1 VVLVVLSRRQKL
13 TIILLLVYWP
23 GIFIIA
29 HIPIPEVVYKAQVS
43 DKSLHFLAYLVLTF
57 LLWFAISPV
66 EKVNWRR
73 ATAWLILVVVVWYGV
88 VDELLQGWVVRSCDG
103 RDLLADFV
111 GVLAGLIL
119 FSFLSFWPG
128 LLVVTAIVIFGL
140 TNLARANLADLV
152 PVMNAMFHF
161 FAYGFFTAVWIK
173 YIQSFLPIKTSLA
186 KRLITALV
194 PPLGFLFIVKLSSV
208 IFGRNVG
215 VEDVLISIAG
225 ITTAVVIYLTVFLRR
240 RSVWTLSSDA

>member
-1 VVLVVLSRRQKL
+1 MALPRRQKL

-23 GIFIIA
+23 GIFILA
-29 HIPIPEVVYKAQVS
+29 HIPIPRLVYKAQVS

-57 LLWFAISPV
+57 LLWFAISPA
-66 EKVNWRR
+66 EKVNWRK
-73 ATAWLILVVVVWYGV
+73 ATGWLILIAVVWYGV
-88 VDELLQGWVVRSCDG
+88 IDELLQGWVGRSCDG

-173 YIQSFLPIKTSLA
+173 YIQFLPIKTSLA
-186 KRLITALV
+186 RRLITALV

-225 ITTAVVIYLTVFLRR
+225 ITTAVIIYLMVFLRR
-240 RSVWTLSSDA
+240 RSVRTLSGDA

>member
-1 VVLVVLSRRQKL
+1 MALSRRQKL

-23 GIFIIA
+23 GIFILA
-29 HIPIPEVVYKAQVS
+29 HIPIPRLVYKAQVS

-57 LLWFAISPV
+57 LLWFAISPAK
-66 EKVNWRR
+66 KVNWRKAR
-73 ATAWLILVVVVWYGV
+73 GWLILIAVVWYGV
-88 VDELLQGWVVRSCDG
+88 IDELLQGWVGRSCDG
-103 RDLLADFV
+103 RDLLADFA
-111 GVLAGLIL
+111 GVLAGLML

-161 FAYGFFTAVWIK
+161 FAYGFFTAVWIQ
-173 YIQSFLPIKTSLA
+173 YIQSFLPIKTSMA

-208 IFGRNVG
+208 IFGRSVG
-215 VEDVLISIAG
+215 AEDVLISIAG
-225 ITTAVVIYLTVFLRR
+225 IAAAVVIYLLVSLRR
-240 RSVWTLSSDA
+240 RSVRALSSDA

>member
-1 VVLVVLSRRQKL
+1 MVLSRRQKL

-43 DKSLHFLAYLVLTF
+43 DKILHFLAYLALTF
-57 LLWFAISPV
+57 LLWFAISPT
-66 EKVNWRR
+66 EKVNWRK
-73 ATAWLILVVVVWYGV
+73 ATGWFILIAVVWYGV
-88 VDELLQGWVVRSCDG
+88 IDELLQGWVGRSCDG
-103 RDLLADFV
+103 RDLLADFA

-173 YIQSFLPIKTSLA
+173 YIHSFLPIKTSLA
-186 KRLITALV
+186 KRLITVLV
-194 PPLGFLFIVKLSSV
+194 PFHDIPV
-208 IFGRNVG
+208 IGPCNIGGAPPGSF
-215 VEDVLISIAG
+215 VLIMESPV
-225 ITTAVVIYLTVFLRR
+225 T
-240 RSVWTLSSDA
+240 